1 MLAYGIGVRQLATRI
16 ALYSDAKEAMSAEV
30 APGMPLGSD
39 APGAPAVDP
48 PIAAGQVGAAGAVGG
63 GVGVGVSL
71 TATGV
76 LVKVRSVEPE
86 LAAVALSDVP
96 LDVAAPV
103 EDGDDAKDDVDVDV
117 DPDEV
122 AGCAPVSTAAIADLF
137 STEFDSAGAEL
148 AAANVTPVACEMDGI
163 DDPVP

>member
-48 PIAAGQVGAAGAVGG
+48 PIAAGQVGAAGAVGV

-76 LVKVRSVEPE
+76 LVKLRSVEPE

-103 EDGDDAKDDVDVDV
+103 EDGAEDDVEVEV
-117 DPDEV
+117 DPEEV
-122 AGCAPVSTAAIADLF
+122 ADCAPVSTAAIADLF
-137 STEFDSAGAEL
+137 SAEFDNAGAEL
-148 AAANVTPVACEMDGI
+148 VAANVTPVACEMDGI